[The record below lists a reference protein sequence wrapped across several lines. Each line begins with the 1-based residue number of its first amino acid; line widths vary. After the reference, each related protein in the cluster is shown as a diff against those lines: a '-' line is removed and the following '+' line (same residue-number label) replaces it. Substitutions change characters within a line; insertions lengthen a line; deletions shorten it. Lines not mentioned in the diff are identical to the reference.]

1 MARGRVSLS
10 GGFSPR
16 FFMEFCSRG
25 GGVCL
30 AQRCPDR
37 LEGVRALG
45 RGTGAQAG
53 PCRGRTFRSRR
64 GGRGRRPGPARSF
77 GGLGAVSGGA
87 GAAERTSTDE
97 QTSGGTWRKERSAA
111 LERKTGEA
119 RRIRQRAQ
127 PAVSGLSDGG
137 APGACDGQC
146 IPCDEKFSPPCLK
159 CRTREDEAP
168 DGAAGG
174 LLRAGLSACFAG
186 ASGMAVFRAHGPVCG
201 AVFVFFIKESG
212 RSILRLRRRVRPCEE
227 LERSG
232 GAGEIGEAGRS
243 AALVFRQAP
252 VRASEKRCCPRFWH
266 EKRDGPQQ
274 VRPRKFLLQDRI
286 TSSCPCC
293 SA

>member
-45 RGTGAQAG
+45 RGTGALAG
-53 PCRGRTFRSRR
+53 PRRQNVAESARRS
-64 GGRGRRPGPARSF
+64 GETAR
-77 GGLGAVSGGA
+77 LGKKFWGFSAVSGGA
-87 GAAERTSTDE
+87 AAAGGDSADE
-97 QTSGGTWRKERSAA
+97 QTSGGTWRTAQSAA
-111 LERKTGEA
+111 PGRQTEEA

-127 PAVSGLSDGG
+127 PDVSGLSDGG

-146 IPCDEKFSPPCLK
+146 IPGDEKFSPPCLK

-174 LLRAGLSACFAG
+174 LFAG
-186 ASGMAVFRAHGPVCG
+186 RAVCVFCRGVRHGRFPCSRA
-201 AVFVFFIKESG
+201 
-212 RSILRLRRRVRPCEE
+212 RLRRSVRFFHQGVGPEHSAPQAARTA
-227 LERSG
+227 LWRSG
-232 GAGEIGEAGRS
+232 EIRGSRRNRGSCAGVRLLCSGR
-243 AALVFRQAP
+243 LR
-252 VRASEKRCCPRFWH
+252 
-266 EKRDGPQQ
+266 
-274 VRPRKFLLQDRI
+274 
-286 TSSCPCC
+286 
-293 SA
+293 

>member
-1 MARGRVSLS
+1 
-10 GGFSPR
+10 
-16 FFMEFCSRG
+16 MEFCSRG

-146 IPCDEKFSPPCLK
+146 IPGDEKFSPPCLK

-168 DGAAGG
+168 DGAADG
-174 LLRAGLSACFAG
+174 LFAG
-186 ASGMAVFRAHGPVCG
+186 RTVCVFCRGVRHGRFPCSRV
-201 AVFVFFIKESG
+201 
-212 RSILRLRRRVRPCEE
+212 RLRRSVRFFHQGVGPEPFAPQTVRAA
-227 LERSG
+227 LWRSG
-232 GAGEIGEAGRS
+232 EIWRDSGSRRNRGSCAGAR
-243 AALVFRQAP
+243 
-252 VRASEKRCCPRFWH
+252 
-266 EKRDGPQQ
+266 
-274 VRPRKFLLQDRI
+274 LL
-286 TSSCPCC
+286 C
-293 SA
+293 SGWLR